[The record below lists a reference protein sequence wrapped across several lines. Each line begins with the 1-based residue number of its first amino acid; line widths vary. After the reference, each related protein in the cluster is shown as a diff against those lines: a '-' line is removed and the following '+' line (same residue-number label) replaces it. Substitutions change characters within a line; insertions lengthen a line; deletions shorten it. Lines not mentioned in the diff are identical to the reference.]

1 MVFATEK
8 EREQFI
14 LDNINLAYKVATKLY
29 YQDTCFDFDD
39 VKQECVIGLI
49 KAVDAYDDS
58 YNTKFSTLA
67 NTCIYRCAI
76 SAIKKCGYEMYHNP
90 SKTSYKATNFSD
102 LNNIDGEPSVADDY
116 VDENTMYAPF
126 YLAQESQDAVDRL
139 LQIVKEETYF
149 SENTYNY
156 LRLVMLGFTQT
167 DIAKLYNVSRQAV
180 SCSLNSLLD
189 YIYDRFEVK
198 GKILIQ

>member
-1 MVFATEK
+1 MIFATEK

-14 LDNINLAYKVATKLY
+14 LDNINLAYKIAHKVY
-29 YQDTCFDFDD
+29 YQDTCFDLDD

-76 SAIKKCGYEMYHNP
+76 NAIKRYGYEMYHNS

-102 LNNIDGEPSVADDY
+102 LNNIDGESSVADDY
-116 VDENTMYAPF
+116 VDENTVFNPF
-126 YLAQESQDAVDRL
+126 YLDYESQDVVDRL
-139 LQIVKEETYF
+139 LQTIKEETYF

-156 LRLVMLGFTQT
+156 LRLIMLGFTQT

-180 SCSLNSLLD
+180 SCSLNNLLD
-189 YIYDRFEVK
+189 YIYDKFEVK